1 VVREEG
7 EVVEVES
14 GDLDMGLEAGLVM
27 VQDMDLLMVSEV
39 EAQEME
45 VGLVMAR
52 DMGVDLA
59 MGVVGV
65 EVVKE
70 VVVVVV
76 EAVEVVVVAVL
87 AMGQAWAMVQAMA
100 LVGVTVISHKH
111 KLFSLRSI

>member
-1 VVREEG
+1 
-7 EVVEVES
+7 
-14 GDLDMGLEAGLVM
+14 
-27 VQDMDLLMVSEV
+27 MDLLMVSEVVEEEAKEAEEV